1 MRLNFFFSC
10 FCPDGPCH
18 QRWRLVNA
26 WFQILLKCICFLT
39 LGFIKLLSKIKKLEK
54 KFSKLFGMGKRSAE
68 VELLRGFDEN
78 VDQVNKCQK
87 NVHLK
92 SLILGIQKLYQSTAT
107 AWVTYQ
113 CTYNYKLCFW
123 PGNVKEIKTIFK
135 TQYFLFTLSK
145 CLLRRCLVILPMP
158 APQSSALSVPRDS
171 DDLRRNLRNLEEPSI
186 SAVDILANPPANE
199 KNVK

>member
-1 MRLNFFFSC
+1 M
-10 FCPDGPCH
+10 
-18 QRWRLVNA
+18 NA

-107 AWVTYQ
+107 A
-113 CTYNYKLCFW
+113 
-123 PGNVKEIKTIFK
+123 
-135 TQYFLFTLSK
+135 
-145 CLLRRCLVILPMP
+145 
-158 APQSSALSVPRDS
+158 
-171 DDLRRNLRNLEEPSI
+171 
-186 SAVDILANPPANE
+186 
-199 KNVK
+199 